1 MRGAGIGPAEVRMQ
15 VKVRIFSS
23 NARSMGDI
31 CSEAADFA
39 SSLIPTQ
46 LINISHTK
54 EDAAIW
60 VAVWYWDMPTRGE

>member
-1 MRGAGIGPAEVRMQ
+1 MS

-31 CSEAADFA
+31 CAEAAEFA
-39 SSLIPTQ
+39 STLIPAM

-60 VAVWYWDMPTRGE
+60 VAVWYWE